1 MEVAITKVDLQRI
14 PPVRVI
20 LYFFQIKKTS
30 NTFKNVTVFQ
40 DEQSS
45 KVEGQKSDMSIS
57 ERQQCEVNETFQS
70 ETTHKKIIGNRM
82 VRFSSDFNK
91 FNHDELCR
99 WLKNNGFET
108 LAINLPEKI
117 TSGYDLRMM
126 SDEEWDQELGLSS
139 EFDRK
144 RLRLLIEQAI
154 LDSKEPSEKLSK
166 EWVAVWL
173 EEIGLN
179 QYRYEFLRRNINGT
193 LLNNLRFVNF
203 IDS

>member
-1 MEVAITKVDLQRI
+1 
-14 PPVRVI
+14 
-20 LYFFQIKKTS
+20 
-30 NTFKNVTVFQ
+30 
-40 DEQSS
+40 
-45 KVEGQKSDMSIS
+45 
-57 ERQQCEVNETFQS
+57 
-70 ETTHKKIIGNRM
+70 M